1 MTTTPLDP
9 TPLDAAPST
18 PLPDLLAPARRDL
31 RIDVLRGL
39 AVVLVVVNHIDV
51 PSLFHAV
58 SREALGPISAAEMF
72 IALSGVAVGIAYRSR
87 ALDGVRAAAL
97 EPLWRRAWQLYLVTL
112 AVVVLAWLVRFI
124 PGIDGRV
131 LTTWTDTAADGTT
144 TTWDLYAG
152 IGQDLSWP
160 FPGAVLGELLTL
172 QLGPPQF
179 NVMGLYVVLL
189 LAAPVVLAGFTRGRT
204 LAVLAASLG
213 LYVVYQISY
222 TTVLTAVYE
231 SPFPLLAW
239 QVLFVLGLAAGFHRE
254 ALVARARTAGGGA
267 VLGVSALISAVGFFL
282 VWNSPWRSWS
292 EGELGVSLG
301 LIPEEAYASM
311 YAALFERSP
320 LAPGRLVFAVAALI
334 TLYAALTVL
343 RRPVERFVVPVLAP
357 LGRATLYVFVLQVFL
372 VALVASLPLPQHG
385 AVLWGTLV
393 HAAVLTG
400 LWFMVR
406 YRVGYNIIP
415 R

>member
-9 TPLDAAPST
+9 SPVPDSSIA
-18 PLPDLLAPARRDL
+18 PLPDLLPAARRDV

-39 AVVLVVVNHIDV
+39 AVVFVVVNHIDV
-51 PSLFHAV
+51 PSVFHAV
-58 SREALGPISAAEMF
+58 SREALGPVSGAEMF
-72 IALSGVAVGIAYRSR
+72 VVISGVAVGMAYRAR
-87 ALDGVRAAAL
+87 VLRGVRAEAL
-97 EPLWRRAWQLYLVTL
+97 EPLWRRAWQLYVVTL
-112 AVVVLAWLVRFI
+112 AVVVLAWLVRFL
-124 PGIDGRV
+124 PGIDGTV
-131 LTTWTDTAADGTT
+131 LTTWTEVGEDGAS

-152 IGQDLSWP
+152 IGEGLVWP
-160 FPGAVLGELLTL
+160 VPGAVLGELLTL

-189 LAAPVVLAGFTRGRT
+189 LAAPVVLACLKRGRT
-204 LAVLAASLG
+204 AAVLAASLA
-213 LYVVYQISY
+213 LYVTYQISY
-222 TTVLTAVYE
+222 TTVLTAVFE

-239 QVLFVLGLAAGFHRE
+239 QVLFVLGLAAGFHRD
-254 ALVARARTAGGGA
+254 ALVSRARTAGGGA
-267 VLGVSALISAVGFFL
+267 VLGASALVTAVGVFL

-301 LIPEEAYASM
+301 LIPEDAFASM
-311 YAALFERSP
+311 YDAFFQRSP
-320 LAPGRLVFAVAALI
+320 LAPGRLVFVVAVLI

-343 RRPVERFVVPVLAP
+343 RRPVERFVVPVLVP
-357 LGRATLYVFVLQVFL
+357 FGRASLYVFVLHVFL
-372 VALVASLPLPQHG
+372 VALVASLPLPRTG
-385 AVLWGTLV
+385 AVLWGTLI

-406 YRVGYNIIP
+406 HRVLYKIIP